1 MTDSTLGA
9 IERLLVALL
18 VGFLIGL
25 DRERA
30 EVRKAHAEF
39 AGVRT
44 FRLIA
49 LAMAVAGTAAG
60 ALVYVRL

>member
-25 DRERA
+25 DRERQVLVDA
-30 EVRKAHAEF
+30 DVGPPDPAR
-39 AGVRT
+39 
-44 FRLIA
+44 
-49 LAMAVAGTAAG
+49 VAIG
-60 ALVYVRL
+60 